1 MPATRKQKINIQ
13 CKIQYRERVL
23 DPISWINQAEKL
35 IQASR
40 KLEPSIKKYWL
51 TVSKFF
57 DPIKGTYNP
66 PPEFQQKRLLQDT
79 YFMLV
84 AYAIENYFKAILV
97 VENREKYSHVIL
109 RTGNLPEDLKKNGHD
124 LIALSMK
131 IKTKLSLTDVEI
143 SLLTRLYRHSVWQGR
158 YPVPHKADDL
168 NSMATYD
175 GKGFDVKAIGLWPDD
190 IDGLKILIRRIKSF
204 SSAKAL
210 ASEQGSSYD

>member
-1 MPATRKQKINIQ
+1 MPAIGKQRINMLR
-13 CKIQYRERVL
+13 KIQYQERVL
-23 DPISWINQAEKL
+23 DPISWINQADKL

-51 TVSKFF
+51 TASKFI
-57 DPIKGTYNP
+57 DPNEGTYNP
-66 PPEFQQKRLLQDT
+66 PPGFQPKRLLQDT

-97 VENREKYSHVIL
+97 SENEEKYSQEIL
-109 RTGNLPEDLKKNGHD
+109 HAGNLPEDLKKNGHD

-131 IKTKLSLTDVEI
+131 IKSKLSLTDMET

-168 NSMATYD
+168 NNTATYD
-175 GKGFDVKAIGLWPDD
+175 GKGFDIKAIGLWPDD

-204 SSAKAL
+204 SSAKVL
-210 ASEQGSSYD
+210 ASEQGSSSD